1 MRITWPRLATVAI
14 AAVSLAACATTGTYQ
29 ARDGRSGFAETQLGA
44 DHWRVE
50 FVGDDF
56 TSRETVNTYL
66 LYRAAEL
73 TVESGHAWFA
83 MAAPETS
90 EEIEIIVEAERPQ
103 AYRDR
108 YWRPH
113 WRRRG
118 RFFWSD
124 LDPAGPLP
132 NERRD
137 GDEAAVREVVHYSA
151 SAEIF
156 MGNGTPATGAF
167 NAQETVA
174 RLEPSIVRPR
184 VSRGGA

>member
-1 MRITWPRLATVAI
+1 MRSPWRLAAFPFAI
-14 AAVSLAACATTGTYQ
+14 LSISACATTGLYH
-29 ARDGRSGFAETQLGA
+29 ARNGDSGYAETQLGA

-56 TSRETVNTYL
+56 TSRDTVETYL

-73 TVESGHAWFA
+73 ATQSGHEWFA
-83 MAAPETS
+83 MAAPSAS
-90 EEIEIIVEAERPQ
+90 EDVEIIVEAERSQ

-113 WRRRG
+113 WRRRS

-124 LDPAGPLP
+124 VDPVGPMLHEMRP
-132 NERRD
+132 PRAESLAQR
-137 GDEAAVREVVHYSA
+137 VHYSA

-156 MGNGTPATGAF
+156 MGEGPAPTGAF
-167 NAQETVA
+167 DATATLA
-174 RLEPSIVRPR
+174 RLQPSIIRPQT
-184 VSRGGA
+184 

>member
-1 MRITWPRLATVAI
+1 MRQPLVRFAVFSAAALA
-14 AAVSLAACATTGTYQ
+14 LAACATTGLYQ
-29 ARDGRSGFAETQLGA
+29 ARDGHSGYAETQLGA

-56 TSRETVNTYL
+56 TSRDTVNTYL

-73 TVESGHAWFA
+73 TRESGHEWFSMTA
-83 MAAPETS
+83 QAVS
-90 EEIEIIVEAERPQ
+90 EEVEIIVEAERPQ
-103 AYRDR
+103 AYRER

-124 LDPAGPLP
+124 LDPVGPMSR
-132 NERRD
+132 ERDPQRD
-137 GDEAAVREVVHYSA
+137 EPIAERVHYSA

-156 MGNGTPATGAF
+156 IGNGTPPTGAF
-167 NAQETVA
+167 SAEGTIA
-174 RLEPSIVRPR
+174 RLEPAIARPR
-184 VSRGGA
+184 V

>member
-1 MRITWPRLATVAI
+1 MRVLWSRF
-14 AAVSLAACATTGTYQ
+14 AAVVFAALSIAGCATTGLYQ
-29 ARDGRSGFAETQLGA
+29 ARDGHSGYAETQLGA
-44 DHWRVE
+44 ARWRVE

-73 TVESGHAWFA
+73 TRENGHQWFA
-83 MAAPETS
+83 MAAPTTN
-90 EEIEIIVEAERPQ
+90 EEVEIVVEAQRAQ
-103 AYRDR
+103 AYSDL

-124 LDPAGPLP
+124 LDPVGPIP
-132 NERRD
+132 REHQDMASERIT
-137 GDEAAVREVVHYSA
+137 ETVHYSA

-156 MGNGTPATGAF
+156 MGDGPPAAGAF
-167 NAQETVA
+167 NAEDTVA
-174 RLEPSIVRPR
+174 RLSPSIVRPR
-184 VSRGGA
+184 A

>member
-1 MRITWPRLATVAI
+1 MRFTWRRFAAPAI
-14 AAVSLAACATTGTYQ
+14 AALSLAACATTELYQ
-29 ARDGRSGFAETQLGA
+29 ARDGQSGYAETQLGA

-73 TVESGHAWFA
+73 TAENGHEWFA
-83 MAAPETS
+83 MAAPRVS
-90 EEIEIIVEAERPQ
+90 EETEIIVEAERPQ
-103 AYRDR
+103 AYRDL

-113 WRRRG
+113 WRRRS

-124 LDPAGPLP
+124 LEPVGQMP
-132 NERRD
+132 NERLDRE
-137 GDEAAVREVVHYSA
+137 EATVREVVHYSA

-167 NAQETVA
+167 NAQETIV
-174 RLEPSIVRPR
+174 RLGQSIVRPH
-184 VSRGGA
+184 VSRQGA